1 MLMTWA
7 EWLRDTALAQK
18 IQESAVAFPWL
29 ECVHVVAI
37 ALVLG
42 VIMIVD
48 LRLLNVAS
56 RSYRVTRLMRTLL
69 PLTWAAFAVA
79 LVTGSLL
86 FLSQPTKYLLTVPF
100 QIKMGL
106 LALAG
111 LNMAIFHVWTQ
122 RGIAVWDDGVAAIPL
137 SARLAGLISI
147 ILWVGIA
154 FAGRFIGFM
163 VPY

>member
-7 EWLRDTALAQK
+7 EWLRDVPLAQR
-18 IQESAVAFPWL
+18 IQESATAFPWL
-29 ECVHVVAI
+29 ECLHVIAI
-37 ALVLG
+37 VLVVG
-42 VIMIVD
+42 SIMIVD

-69 PLTWAAFAVA
+69 PLTWAAFVVA
-79 LVTGSLL
+79 LITGSLL

-111 LNMAIFHVWTQ
+111 LNMATFHLWAQ
-122 RGIAVWDDGVAAIPL
+122 RGIALWDNGTAAIPL
-137 SARLAGLISI
+137 AARFAGLLSI
-147 ILWVGIA
+147 LLWLGVV

-163 VPY
+163 VPF